1 MYLFPKGGQFQDISI
16 YPMGGG
22 QTYTLKIWFQG
33 FNSIILL
40 ASKKYKV
47 YILKSIAYKN
57 NSIW

>member
-1 MYLFPKGGQFQDISI
+1 MSIPKGGKFFRILVVFQ
-16 YPMGGG
+16 GGS
-22 QTYTLKIWFQG
+22 QKYTLKIWFQG

-47 YILKSIAYKN
+47 YILKSIAHEN